1 MSQLARTY
9 AQALYQADPGAGEAL
24 AETARA
30 LMEDAALWQALTSPA
45 VQCREKE
52 GVLARLECLAGRD
65 ILLRFYCLLARKG
78 RMELLP
84 GIVEAF
90 QLLALAGRG
99 AARCVMTCAHAPDPQ
114 SLERLR
120 RALCALHHKQ
130 DIEMDVRVD
139 PALLGGFTLTLE
151 GVTYDKSVRG
161 ALKEIQRRMEER
173 RMA

>member
-1 MSQLARTY
+1 MSQLSRTY

-30 LMEDAALWQALTSPA
+30 VTQDAALWQALTSPA
-45 VQCREKE
+45 VQARETE
-52 GVLARLECLAGRD
+52 GV
-65 ILLRFYCLLARKG
+65 LARKG
-78 RMELLP
+78 RMALLP
-84 GIVEAF
+84 GIVEEF
-90 QLLALAGRG
+90 GLLALAGRG
-99 AARCVMTCAHAPDPQ
+99 AARCVMACARAPEPGD
-114 SLERLR
+114 LERLR

-130 DIEMDVRVD
+130 DIEMDVHVD

-161 ALKEIQRRMEER
+161 ALEGIRRRMEER